1 MYSSYTYVITCQH
14 KLFEKKNKQH
24 INEEIIGTVYS
35 KKNNHMPKSFYNNHN
50 NNNKTNISSMK
61 SCLVLITN

>member
-35 KKNNHMPKSFYNNHN
+35 KKKQPYAKVF
-50 NNNKTNISSMK
+50 
-61 SCLVLITN
+61 L